1 MGENSRKPVLLLYAS
16 QTGNALDA
24 AERVGREAERRGCP
38 IILRSMDE
46 FDASSL
52 PCEDTIIFVVSTTGQ
67 GDAPDPMKAFWR
79 FLLQKNLRKS
89 WLQGVHYAVF
99 GLGDSGYQKFNFVG
113 KKLDR
118 RLYDLGASAIVERGL
133 GDDQHPSGYEG
144 ALDPWMTSLWHALHQ
159 MYPTFFPH
167 GPDYVSR
174 TVELLDQPKYQII
187 YHELDEMLPMISD
200 ATDSKN
206 LAMEIERARSM
217 SPGKLPYADSTSA
230 TFLKMIRNDPL
241 TKIGSGKDVR
251 HFAFEFISST
261 IKYDVGDVLEV
272 LPHQNP
278 ASMDAFI
285 RRCDL
290 DPEAFITVWPKQ
302 RDNCLLDGRKRSQVM
317 SFFAS
322 AEHEKER
329 LQYFASAE
337 GRDDLY
343 QYNQKERR
351 TVLEVLEDFPSVQ
364 IPFEWLVELVPPLKK
379 RAFSIASSLSAHPN
393 QVHLTVNIVS
403 WTTPFKRKRS
413 EQNNSQTGTVTGV
426 RIPAWFHKGC
436 LPAPPPSLPLILVG
450 PGTGCAPFRGFLEE
464 RAVQETAAPIM
475 FFFGCRNK
483 DDDFLY
489 RDLWQS
495 HSEHDDGLLSEAR
508 GGGFY
513 VAFSRDQPQ
522 KVYVQHKMLE
532 QSQRIWKLVSEGEA
546 AIYVA
551 GSSTKMPCDVMSAL
565 EEIISREGRVLK
577 HTAAMLIRRLER
589 DGGGNAFYKAYGM
602 NGGDY
607 MGKDQ
612 RFREA
617 FFGSISELSPLIME
631 AFLERYSNG
640 GFQGVETLV
649 DVGGGNGSSIH
660 LISSRVPTIRK
671 AINFD
676 LPFVLE
682 KSTLYSGVEHVA
694 GDMFESV
701 PKGDAIFMKWIL
713 HLWDDEQCLKIL
725 SNCYNALPENGKVVA
740 TDALVPETSNEA
752 TDHKALL
759 QFSLYRMNTKPQG
772 KERTLT
778 QFDSLA
784 KQAGFSRA
792 QIACYAP
799 FGGFFYKK
807 IFASLGCKEFTMLS
821 LGWVILFVGKKLD
834 RRLYDLG
841 ASVIVERGLGD
852 DQHPSG
858 YINIRND
865 PLTKIGSGKDVR
877 HFAFEFISSTI
888 KYDVGDVLE
897 VLPHQNPA
905 SMDAFIRRCDLDPE
919 AFITVSI
926 YFVNMYGLSSGIT
939 AFLMAEK
946 EVMSFF
952 ASAEH
957 EKERLQYFASAEG
970 RDDLYQYNQKER
982 RTVLEVLEDFP
993 SVQIPFEWLVE
1004 LVPPLKKRAF
1014 SIASSLSTHPNQV
1027 HLTVNIV
1034 SWTTPFKRKRAEQ
1047 NNSQTGTVTG
1057 VRIPAWFHKGCL
1069 PAPPPSL
1076 PLILVGPGTGCA
1088 PFRGF
1093 LEERAVQETAAPIM
1107 FFFGCRNKDDD
1118 FLYRDLW
1125 QSHSEHD
1132 DGLLSEARGGG
1143 FYVAF
1148 SRDQPQKVYVQHKM
1162 LEQSQRIW
1170 KLVSEGEAAIYV
1182 AGSSTKMP
1190 CDVMSALEEIISRE
1204 GRVLKHT
1211 AAMLIR

>member
-317 SFFAS
+317 PIKLKRYVELAMDVASASPRRYFFEVMSFFAS

-413 EQNNSQTGTVTGV
+413 GLCSTWLASLDPLLGV

-577 HTAAMLIRRLER
+577 QTAAMLIRRLER
-589 DGGGNAFYKAYGM
+589 DGKYHV
-602 NGGDY
+602 
-607 MGKDQ
+607 
-612 RFREA
+612 EA
-617 FFGSISELSPLIME
+617 WS
-631 AFLERYSNG
+631 
-640 GFQGVETLV
+640 
-649 DVGGGNGSSIH
+649 
-660 LISSRVPTIRK
+660 
-671 AINFD
+671 
-676 LPFVLE
+676 
-682 KSTLYSGVEHVA
+682 
-694 GDMFESV
+694 
-701 PKGDAIFMKWIL
+701 
-713 HLWDDEQCLKIL
+713 
-725 SNCYNALPENGKVVA
+725 
-740 TDALVPETSNEA
+740 
-752 TDHKALL
+752 
-759 QFSLYRMNTKPQG
+759 
-772 KERTLT
+772 
-778 QFDSLA
+778 
-784 KQAGFSRA
+784 
-792 QIACYAP
+792 
-799 FGGFFYKK
+799 
-807 IFASLGCKEFTMLS
+807 
-821 LGWVILFVGKKLD
+821 
-834 RRLYDLG
+834 
-841 ASVIVERGLGD
+841 
-852 DQHPSG
+852 
-858 YINIRND
+858 
-865 PLTKIGSGKDVR
+865 
-877 HFAFEFISSTI
+877 
-888 KYDVGDVLE
+888 
-897 VLPHQNPA
+897 
-905 SMDAFIRRCDLDPE
+905 
-919 AFITVSI
+919 
-926 YFVNMYGLSSGIT
+926 
-939 AFLMAEK
+939 
-946 EVMSFF
+946 
-952 ASAEH
+952 
-957 EKERLQYFASAEG
+957 
-970 RDDLYQYNQKER
+970 
-982 RTVLEVLEDFP
+982 
-993 SVQIPFEWLVE
+993 
-1004 LVPPLKKRAF
+1004 
-1014 SIASSLSTHPNQV
+1014 
-1027 HLTVNIV
+1027 
-1034 SWTTPFKRKRAEQ
+1034 
-1047 NNSQTGTVTG
+1047 
-1057 VRIPAWFHKGCL
+1057 
-1069 PAPPPSL
+1069 
-1076 PLILVGPGTGCA
+1076 
-1088 PFRGF
+1088 
-1093 LEERAVQETAAPIM
+1093 
-1107 FFFGCRNKDDD
+1107 
-1118 FLYRDLW
+1118 
-1125 QSHSEHD
+1125 
-1132 DGLLSEARGGG
+1132 
-1143 FYVAF
+1143 
-1148 SRDQPQKVYVQHKM
+1148 
-1162 LEQSQRIW
+1162 
-1170 KLVSEGEAAIYV
+1170 
-1182 AGSSTKMP
+1182 
-1190 CDVMSALEEIISRE
+1190 
-1204 GRVLKHT
+1204 
-1211 AAMLIR
+1211 